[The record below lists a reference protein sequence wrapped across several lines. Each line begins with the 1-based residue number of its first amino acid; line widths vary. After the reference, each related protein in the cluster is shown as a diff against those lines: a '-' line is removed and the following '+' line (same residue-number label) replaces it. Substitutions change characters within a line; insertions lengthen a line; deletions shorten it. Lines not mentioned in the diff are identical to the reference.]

1 MLIFD
6 CDGVLVDSEIISNS
20 VDAELFAEIGID
32 ISAASLIAEYSGR
45 PKREIW
51 ADLAAKWQVNIPAG
65 LMQRAYATI
74 MARYPK
80 ELQAIAGA
88 SELIDRLM
96 VPFAV
101 ASSSEMDKLRYSLEL
116 TDMLQQFEPNI
127 FSATQVARGKPAPD
141 LFLLAAQ
148 RMSFIPE
155 QTLVIEDSRP
165 GVEAALAAGM
175 RVIGFTGAKHSY
187 PNHEQI
193 LIRTGAE
200 RVFASMTEILKYL
213 QELGWARS
221 G

>member
-51 ADLAAKWQVNIPAG
+51 ADLAAKWQVNIPAD
-65 LMQRAYATI
+65 LMGRAYATI
-74 MARYPK
+74 MARYPR
-80 ELQAIAGA
+80 ELQAIPGVI
-88 SELIDRLM
+88 ELIDKLQ

-101 ASSSEMDKLRYSLEL
+101 ASSSEMDKLRYSLDL
-116 TDMLQQFEPNI
+116 VGMLKLFEPNI
-127 FSATQVARGKPAPD
+127 FSATQVAKGKPAPD

-148 RMSFIPE
+148 RMGFIPE

-165 GVEAALAAGM
+165 GVEGALAAGM

-213 QELGWARS
+213 QELSWARS

>member
-20 VDAELFAEIGID
+20 VDAELLAEIGIN

-65 LMQRAYATI
+65 LMQRAYASI
-74 MARYPK
+74 MARYPR
-80 ELQAIAGA
+80 ELQAIPGVI
-88 SELIDRLM
+88 ELIDKLQ

-101 ASSSEMDKLRYSLEL
+101 ASSSEMDKLRYSLDL
-116 TDMLQQFEPNI
+116 VGMLKLFEPNI
-127 FSATQVARGKPAPD
+127 FSATQVAKGKPAPD

-148 RMSFIPE
+148 RMGFIPE

-165 GVEAALAAGM
+165 GVEGALAAGM

-193 LIRTGAE
+193 LIKTGAE
-200 RVFASMTEILKYL
+200 RAFASMTEILKYL